1 MSPYTPK
8 KNSKNNKK
16 ILYLN
21 IIIVF
26 LIFLIGLIYF
36 FKIQNVSENNFL
48 IKDLKKRTAVL
59 KEKNFYLTQ
68 EIALL
73 ESMENVDKNIFSQN
87 FEKIDKIE
95 FIKVEENNLV
105 AKK

>member
-8 KNSKNNKK
+8 RNSKNNKK

>member
-1 MSPYTPK
+1 
-8 KNSKNNKK
+8 
-16 ILYLN
+16 L
-21 IIIVF
+21 
-26 LIFLIGLIYF
+26 
-36 FKIQNVSENNFL
+36 Q
-48 IKDLKKRTAVL
+48 
-59 KEKNFYLTQ
+59 EKNFYLTQ